1 MGLLFNRK
9 NDKPFVDFKLVNNS
23 NLKNRSRFFSAID
36 PKSKKENDKKLSFK
50 IDKDK
55 SKVFFIEF
63 KGNTTISN
71 INEIREKINAVIDV
85 ANENDILV
93 FSIESPGGAVCS
105 YGHLTYELERVK
117 KEGIQLI
124 TVVDQVAASGGYM
137 LAVTGDRV
145 VATPNS
151 ILGSIGVLV
160 QFPNFEELLRKIG
173 VEFSFFTAGK
183 NKVPLNP
190 FNKPT
195 EEGKEHLNKELE
207 KTHKMF
213 KDHVSKYRKDT
224 DIDKVSEGDTFSGTE
239 ALELKMIDEIGS
251 SDELIRS
258 FTKNGQLVMKVC
270 YEKPEDKRFL
280 SRMTAS
286 ISENLFQHISET
298 FINLQKR

>member
-9 NDKPFVDFKLVNNS
+9 NDQPFVDFEFLNN
-23 NLKNRSRFFSAID
+23 NALKNKSKFLSTID
-36 PKSKKENDKKLSFK
+36 PKSKKENDKKLNFK
-50 IDKDK
+50 VDKDK
-55 SKVFFIEF
+55 PTVFYIDF

-71 INEIREKINAVIDV
+71 IDEVREKINAVLDV
-85 ANENDILV
+85 ANENDVLI

-137 LAVTGDRV
+137 LAVTGNRV
-145 VATPNS
+145 FATPNS

-160 QFPNFEELLRKIG
+160 QFPNFEELLSKVGIK
-173 VEFSFFTAGK
+173 FSFFTAGK

-213 KDHVSKYRKDT
+213 KDHVSKYRT
-224 DIDKVSEGDTFSGTE
+224 EADIDKISEGDTFSGTE
-239 ALELKMIDEIGS
+239 ALDLKMIDEIGS
-251 SDELIRS
+251 SDELIRT
-258 FTKNGQLVMKVC
+258 FTKNGQLVMKVK
-270 YEKPEDKRFL
+270 YEKPEDKRLL

-286 ISENLFQHISET
+286 IADN
-298 FINLQKR
+298 